1 LRQYSRGDHK
11 EFQPAAAVEPQMKS
25 IGKAMDEKISTA
37 IKGAIGEFYVASF
50 LSAMGLVV
58 ALPRSG
64 VPSSDL
70 IVTTHDG
77 HKSISIQV
85 KTSLSPINKSKKY
98 GDYWSWDV
106 SKKARENRSKFH
118 WYAFVN
124 AYNWPCSERSPGI
137 FFVPSEV
144 VAETVIEW
152 NEQNAPRLFFKIM
165 EVEERGL
172 YEGIT
177 GFRQMVLVL
186 KDN

>member
-1 LRQYSRGDHK
+1 MN
-11 EFQPAAAVEPQMKS
+11 E
-25 IGKAMDEKISTA
+25 EKMSTA

-70 IVTTHDG
+70 IVTTHEG
-77 HKSISIQV
+77 HRSISIQV

-106 SKKARENRSKFH
+106 SKKAKENRSKFH

-124 AYNWPCSERSPGI
+124 AYNWPRSESSPRI

-144 VAETVIEW
+144 VANIVAEW
-152 NEQNAPRLFFKIM
+152 NDGNAPRLFFRIM
-165 EVEERGL
+165 ELGEQDL
-172 YEGIT
+172 YAGVT
-177 GFRQMVLVL
+177 GFTEMGLAL
-186 KDN
+186 KEV